1 LENGV
6 SSLLE
11 GVRVIDLT
19 NVLAGPFCGFQLA
32 LLGAEVIKVEVPGA
46 GDLAR
51 QFGIDPE
58 LSAKGMGTGFLAQNA
73 GKKSVTLN
81 LKSPEGKEAFR
92 RLVKTADVVL
102 ENFRPGVMDRLGC
115 GYEDLKK
122 IKPDLVYCAV
132 SGFGQDGPWRN
143 KPAYDQIIQGLS
155 GIMSV
160 TGDDQ
165 SAPLRVGFPVCD
177 TIGGLTAAFAVC
189 AALFRRSVSGEGQ
202 FADVS
207 LIESTLVTMG
217 WAVANYLM
225 TGKKPKPSGNEN
237 ITASPSGLFKTS
249 HGDINI
255 SANTQDQFVTLCRL
269 IGRPDLSADDRFS
282 SRTARMANRATLK
295 DEIEDALIEDTAE
308 HWEERLNMEGVP
320 SGRVLSVPDI
330 LRHPHIQERNFLRTL
345 PRVPGIDRDIT
356 VSRSGFRLS
365 GGDPTVDTPPPLLG
379 QHNDEIFTELGFS
392 AAEIEVLKGS
402 AGR

>member
-1 LENGV
+1 M
-6 SSLLE
+6 SSLLK

-51 QFGIDPE
+51 QFGMDPE

-73 GKKSVTLN
+73 GKKSITLN

-115 GYEDLKK
+115 GYEDLKL
-122 IKPDLVYCAV
+122 IKPDIVYCAV

-207 LIESTLVTMG
+207 LIEVHLGHHGVG
-217 WAVANYLM
+217 GRQLPDHRQEAEAVRQREHN
-225 TGKKPKPSGNEN
+225 GQPVRPV
-237 ITASPSGLFKTS
+237 
-249 HGDINI
+249 
-255 SANTQDQFVTLCRL
+255 QDQPRGNQYLGQYPGSVRHAVPADRT
-269 IGRPDLSADDRFS
+269 GGSSSDDRFS
-282 SRTARMANRATLK
+282 TRTARMANRATLK
-295 DEIEDALIEDTAE
+295 DEIEDALVEDTAE
-308 HWEERLNMEGVP
+308 HWEERLNAEGVP
-320 SGRVLSVPDI
+320 SGRVLTVPDI
-330 LRHPHIQERNFLRTL
+330 LKHPHIQERNFLRTL

-379 QHNDEIFTELGFS
+379 QHNDEIFAELGFS
-392 AAEIEVLKGS
+392 PDEIEVLKGS
-402 AGR
+402 AEK